1 MASTLLEQT
10 REAHEEVER
19 LERAIVG
26 DFKTEAV
33 THKER
38 LLQNHRVNRML
49 DEMVKKTKRLVRP
62 WACRSCARGD
72 LYLKKTLRSISCSNF
87 KCHTGKKR
95 KK

>member
-1 MASTLLEQT
+1 MLEQT

-19 LERAIVG
+19 LERAIVA

-49 DEMVKKTKRLVRP
+49 DEMVTKTKRLVRRVVEFHP
-62 WACRSCARGD
+62 LLRCAIPS
-72 LYLKKTLRSISCSNF
+72 TQ
-87 KCHTGKKR
+87 TPAPPP
-95 KK
+95 

>member
-10 REAHEEVER
+10 RGAHEEVER
-19 LERAIVG
+19 LERAIVS

-49 DEMVKKTKRLVRP
+49 DEMVNKSKKLVRLRR
-62 WACRSCARGD
+62 AARATRDVVD
-72 LYLKKTLRSISCSNF
+72 LKSSHQQTPPRAPFMFYLP
-87 KCHTGKKR
+87 
-95 KK
+95 

>member
-10 REAHEEVER
+10 REMHEEVER
-19 LERAIVG
+19 LERAIVS

-49 DEMVKKTKRLVRP
+49 DEMVTKTKRMVRP
-62 WACRSCARGD
+62 YVTPAC
-72 LYLKKTLRSISCSNF
+72 F
-87 KCHTGKKR
+87 
-95 KK
+95 